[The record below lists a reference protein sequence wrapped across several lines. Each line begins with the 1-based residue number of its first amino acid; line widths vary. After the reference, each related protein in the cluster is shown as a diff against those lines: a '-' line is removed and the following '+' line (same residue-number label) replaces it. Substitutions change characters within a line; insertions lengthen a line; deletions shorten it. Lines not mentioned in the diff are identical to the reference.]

1 MAELTVN
8 FVIRFFHDVADDAN
22 RVAIDE
28 VMEERFLVPVQ
39 MVKDRKTKT
48 REKLT
53 DYKLQVR

>member
-1 MAELTVN
+1 MN